1 MHQHLAIEKFG
12 IIEICNFFKQTK
24 IFQDF
29 NISFHFVS
37 SDSMVFSS
45 AVLAGFVSRILANPD
60 LPKIIKILER
70 KSIVES

>member
-1 MHQHLAIEKFG
+1 MEFLKYVISSNKKKTISG
-12 IIEICNFFKQTK
+12 IQYFAV
-24 IFQDF
+24 
-29 NISFHFVS
+29 HFVS

-45 AVLAGFVSRILANPD
+45 AVLAGFVSRILAKPD

>member
-12 IIEICNFFKQTK
+12 IIEICNFFKQKK

-29 NISFHFVS
+29 NISVHFVS

-45 AVLAGFVSRILANPD
+45 AFLAGFVSRILAKPD